1 MEDFRLGVFST
12 LIEVG
17 NVEGGD
23 SIQLDALVDT
33 GALHTMIPQSVSRQ
47 LHIRPQDSEDFEL
60 ADGTIVK
67 YPVGTARIILQGRD
81 RWCPV
86 IFGPETECLLG
97 ATTLEI
103 LNLVVDPMAQEL
115 REATRRIRPF

>member
-1 MEDFRLGVFST
+1 MGLFST

-23 SIQLDALVDT
+23 PIRLDALVDT
-33 GALHTMIPQSVSRQ
+33 GALHTMIPHSVSRQ
-47 LHIRPQDSEDFEL
+47 LHIRAQDSEDFEL

-67 YPVGTARIILQGRD
+67 YPVGTARVILQGRD

-86 IFGPETECLLG
+86 IFGPDTECLLG

-115 REATRRIRPF
+115 RVATRRIRPF